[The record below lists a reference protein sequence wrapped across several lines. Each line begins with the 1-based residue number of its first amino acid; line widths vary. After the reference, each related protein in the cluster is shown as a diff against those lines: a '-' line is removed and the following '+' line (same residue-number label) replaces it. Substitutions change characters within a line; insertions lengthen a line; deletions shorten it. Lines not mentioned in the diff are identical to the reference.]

1 MEKPPGLHHLIERDC
16 TTWGTGKIT
25 SGDDDRIPGARH
37 PLPGVF
43 LGREAPGEKK
53 EKGATKV
60 SITQIFGMGVY
71 ARGNDYD
78 YGKGH
83 HKGYRYD
90 YGRRHDDRYR
100 DHRHGHRDCGYRS

>member
-1 MEKPPGLHHLIERDC
+1 M
-16 TTWGTGKIT
+16 
-25 SGDDDRIPGARH
+25 
-37 PLPGVF
+37 
-43 LGREAPGEKK
+43 
-53 EKGATKV
+53 